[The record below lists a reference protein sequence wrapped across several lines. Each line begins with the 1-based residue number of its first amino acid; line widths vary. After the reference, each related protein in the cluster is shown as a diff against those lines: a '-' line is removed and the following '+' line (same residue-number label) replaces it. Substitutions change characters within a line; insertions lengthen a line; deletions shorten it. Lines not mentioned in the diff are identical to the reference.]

1 MFVYLRIRWAY
12 FNGLCFTVEVRRRLF
27 LHQQLGAVD
36 GGSQG
41 TSLFFP
47 RSQTMRRAKRSALS
61 LVSPL
66 TLTRPD
72 KAFPLWSAHHGGYP
86 APLVNSF
93 HLQSAEMTFHSRA
106 VRCWWWTGII
116 RTSGP
121 EQENLWGCSVG
132 ESKCFVDLLIWRIT
146 WKLFTVHNLTQTVV
160 TTSQAAVL

>member
-47 RSQTMRRAKRSALS
+47 RSQTMWRVKRSTLS

-72 KAFPLWSAHHGGYP
+72 KAFPLWSAHHAGYP
-86 APLVNSF
+86 APVVNSF
-93 HLQSAEMTFHSRA
+93 HLQSTEMTFHSG
-106 VRCWWWTGII
+106 VVPCWWWTVISEG
-116 RTSGP
+116 SS
-121 EQENLWGCSVG
+121 EHLDQNKKASEDVQCENPNVLLTCWPYTNCS
-132 ESKCFVDLLIWRIT
+132 
-146 WKLFTVHNLTQTVV
+146 
-160 TTSQAAVL
+160 